1 MNSAESEVVDSSS
14 VRLHRAPLFLLYL
27 NVLLIASC
35 GLVYELLAG
44 TLASY
49 VLGDSVTQFS
59 LVIGLYLFALGIG
72 AWLSGFATRQL
83 ARVFIEVELAVA
95 LIGGWSTPVLFLA
108 FGYVRSFHFPL
119 FAFVIAIGTL
129 VGLELPLLM
138 RILKEHVDFKDLVS
152 RVLAFDYLG
161 ALAASLLFPLY
172 MVPQLGLV
180 RTSLVIGLINA
191 LVGLWGTV
199 VMRSLLPNRVG
210 GLQGRAMLVIGILI
224 VGIIKADAFTNL
236 AEEHQFSHPVV
247 FARTTPYQRI
257 VVTKGVDS
265 FHLFLNG
272 NLQFHSA
279 DEYRYH
285 EALVHPA
292 MVSASRRQ
300 RVLVLG
306 GGDGLALREIF
317 RYDDVE
323 HVTLVDID
331 PAMTDL
337 GTRFSPLSDLNQQ
350 SYSDPR
356 LQVVHEDALVWLD
369 TEVEPF
375 DVVIIDFPDPSTFAI
390 GKLYS
395 TTFYRRLLQRLA
407 PEAVIA
413 IQCTS
418 PLTAPKSFWCVL
430 RTVESVG
437 LQARPYH
444 ASVPSFGE
452 WGYVL
457 ASRGGAPAPT
467 TLAIPERVQRQ
478 LRFLNDAALPGL
490 FDLPADLGAR
500 EVEINRWNNQIL
512 VRYYEEE
519 WSRVK

>member
-1 MNSAESEVVDSSS
+1 MEETSS

-49 VLGDSVTQFS
+49 VMGDSVTQFS

-95 LIGGWSTPVLFLA
+95 LIGGWSTPALFLA

-119 FAFVIAIGTL
+119 FAVVVAIGTL

-161 ALAASLLFPLY
+161 ALAASLLFPLF

-199 VMRSLLPNRVG
+199 LMKPLLPPRVG
-210 GLQGRAMLVIGILI
+210 GLQGRAILVIGLLI
-224 VGIIKADAFTNL
+224 VGIIKADAFTNW
-236 AEEHQFSHPVV
+236 AEEHQFNHPVV

-257 VVTKGVDS
+257 VVTRGVAD

-272 NLQFHSA
+272 NLQFHSG

-292 MVSASRRQ
+292 MASAPRRR

-337 GTRFSPLSDLNQQ
+337 GTTFPLLATLNEQA
-350 SYSDPR
+350 YADDR
-356 LQVVHEDALVWLD
+356 LQVVHEDALVWL
-369 TEVEPF
+369 ESPCEPF
-375 DVVIIDFPDPSTFAI
+375 DVAIIDFPDPSTFAI

-395 TTFYRRLLQRLA
+395 TSFYRRLVERLT
-407 PEAVIA
+407 PEAMVA

-418 PLTAPKSFWCVL
+418 PLTAPKSFWCVA

-437 LQARPYH
+437 LRVRPYH

-457 ASRGGAPAPT
+457 ASAREMPEPADLKVPD
-467 TLAIPERVQRQ
+467 AVQGR
-478 LRFLNDAALPGL
+478 LRFLNDTALQGL
-490 FDLPADLGAR
+490 FELPADLGAR

-519 WSRVK
+519 WARVR